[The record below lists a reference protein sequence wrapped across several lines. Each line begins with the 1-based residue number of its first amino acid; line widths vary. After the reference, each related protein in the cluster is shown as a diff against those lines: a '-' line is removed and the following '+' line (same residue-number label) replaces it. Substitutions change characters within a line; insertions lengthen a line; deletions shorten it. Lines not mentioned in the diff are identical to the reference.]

1 MQDPFN
7 LNRFIEAQ
15 DSSFNNAIR
24 ELRAGRKSS
33 HWSWFVLPQIIGLGS
48 SAMSI
53 KYALSGLDEAK
64 AYLNHPILGARL
76 KETITTLLFH
86 EGTNASHILGDVDA
100 KKLQSCLTIFN
111 LVSNHEDLFQ
121 KALDKYFDGKH
132 DANTLD
138 IVAKLSNGD

>member
-15 DSSFNNAIR
+15 DSIYNNAIS

-33 HWSWFVLPQIIGLGS
+33 HWSWFVIPQVMGLGS

-53 KYALSGLDEAK
+53 KYALSGLEEAK

-76 KETITTLLFH
+76 KETIATLLIH
-86 EGTNASHILGDVDA
+86 NGTNASHILGDVDA
-100 KKLQSCLTIFN
+100 KKLQSCLTLFN
-111 LVSNHEDLFQ
+111 LVGNYEDLFQ
-121 KALDKYFDGKH
+121 KALDKFFDGKQ

-138 IVAKLSNGD
+138 IIAKLSKGD

>member
-15 DSSFNNAIR
+15 DASYNNAIR

-33 HWSWFVLPQIIGLGS
+33 HWSWFVFPQVIGLGS

-64 AYLNHPILGARL
+64 AYFNHPILGARL
-76 KETITTLLFH
+76 KETVAALLDH

-111 LVSNHEDLFQ
+111 LVGNHENLFQ
-121 KALDKYFDGKH
+121 KALDKYFDGKQDIH
-132 DANTLD
+132 TLD
-138 IVAKLSNGD
+138 ILAKLNKGD

>member
-15 DSSFNNAIR
+15 DASYNNAIR

-33 HWSWFVLPQIIGLGS
+33 HWSWFVIPQVIGLGT

-64 AYLNHPILGARL
+64 AYFNHPILGTRL
-76 KETITTLLFH
+76 KETVTTILLH
-86 EGTNASHILGDVDA
+86 EGTNASQILGDVDA

-111 LVSNHEDLFQ
+111 LVGNHEDLFQ
-121 KALDKYFDGKH
+121 KALDKYFDGKQ
-132 DANTLD
+132 DVNTLA
-138 IVAKLSNGD
+138 ILAKLSKGD

>member
-1 MQDPFN
+1 MQDPFH

-15 DSSFNNAIR
+15 DSSYNNAIR
-24 ELRAGRKSS
+24 ELRAGQKSS
-33 HWSWFVLPQIIGLGS
+33 HWSWFVLPQVIGLGS

-64 AYLNHPILGARL
+64 AYFNHPILGTRL
-76 KETITTLLFH
+76 KETIATLIVH

-111 LVSNHEDLFQ
+111 LVDNHEDLFQ
-121 KALDKYFDGKH
+121 KALDKYFDGKQ
-132 DANTLD
+132 DVNTLA
-138 IVAKLSNGD
+138 ILAKLNKDD